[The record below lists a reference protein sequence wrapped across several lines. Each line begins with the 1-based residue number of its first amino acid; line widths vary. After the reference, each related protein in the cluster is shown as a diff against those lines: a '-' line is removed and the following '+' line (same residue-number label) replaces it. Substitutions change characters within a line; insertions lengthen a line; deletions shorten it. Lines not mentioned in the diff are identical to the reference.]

1 MPKEFSIFTD
11 TATLSIFDLGA
22 IKHRVSDA
30 PDWWSIVEDEILEIN
45 KGNVAF
51 LGLGDDGSYTI
62 KVLDSIENAAG
73 TLNLHFPSGKVFIGA
88 GEDTSGGDLEP
99 DGSDVIQGETLDFA
113 PGHYSMGFARAGN
126 TIELCFTLTSEKH
139 NAIKEPIRL

>member
-22 IKHRVSDA
+22 INHRVSDA

-45 KGNVAF
+45 EGNIAF

-62 KVLDSIENAAG
+62 RVLDSIENAAG

-99 DGSDVIQGETLDFA
+99 DESDVIQGEILDFA
-113 PGHYSMGFARAGN
+113 LGHYSMRFARAGN
-126 TIELCFTLTSEKH
+126 TIALCFTLTSEKH
-139 NAIKEPIRL
+139 NTIKEPIRI